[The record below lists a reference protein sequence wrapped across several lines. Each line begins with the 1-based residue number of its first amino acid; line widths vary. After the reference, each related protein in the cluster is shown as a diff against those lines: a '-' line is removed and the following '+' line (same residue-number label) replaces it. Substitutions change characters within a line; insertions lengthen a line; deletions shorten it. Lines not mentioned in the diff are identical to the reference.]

1 MMSYKMSNGVK
12 TNDVKKFPELF
23 ITEQFCTY
31 MSHAL
36 YTDKYMKYWRKKNAK
51 LSSYRTFMEF

>member
-12 TNDVKKFPELF
+12 TNNVKKFPELF

-36 YTDKYMKYWRKKNAK
+36 YTDKYMKY
-51 LSSYRTFMEF
+51 